1 MLFNIRQCKNIKK
14 GKYPDVYIFLP
25 KKKIETKRSIMRL
38 NFVLL
43 YSNLIMFYNFSSEK
57 IILTY
62 EEADIMQKN
71 ENNLYKIEFSF
82 NNHIIYT

>member
-1 MLFNIRQCKNIKK
+1 
-14 GKYPDVYIFLP
+14 
-25 KKKIETKRSIMRL
+25 
-38 NFVLL
+38 
-43 YSNLIMFYNFSSEK
+43 MFYNFSSEK